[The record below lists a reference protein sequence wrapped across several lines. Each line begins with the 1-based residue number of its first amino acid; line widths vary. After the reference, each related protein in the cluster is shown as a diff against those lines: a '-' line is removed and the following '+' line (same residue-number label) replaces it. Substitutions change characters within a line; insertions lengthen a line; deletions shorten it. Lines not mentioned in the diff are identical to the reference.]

1 MEKREIEKS
10 NFFLALQDLFLL
22 CVRNRQKL
30 ILLFSP
36 KLTQTQTTFVRC
48 TREIYVWNGKA
59 TRAVFSQKKK
69 KLHER
74 FENVFWV
81 SETVES
87 VGPIVIE
94 PSTCTSGS
102 RFACN
107 NTTRTHRLFQS
118 LAFAR
123 VERVCTKLKVS
134 Y

>member
-69 KLHER
+69 KATRAVRKCFLSFRDCWVCGAYCHRTLNMHER
-74 FENVFWV
+74 FSFCMQQHHTHPPTF
-81 SETVES
+81 SKPCFCTCGES
-87 VGPIVIE
+87 V
-94 PSTCTSGS
+94 
-102 RFACN
+102 
-107 NTTRTHRLFQS
+107 
-118 LAFAR
+118 
-123 VERVCTKLKVS
+123 